1 MKSAPRPF
9 ASLQGPG
16 EKERMTDGKISRSGE
31 YRQRRPTLAGMSVR
45 TMACFAALFLG
56 GCERPGITHPHRA
69 GALPARALEETE
81 TQPPDSTDRLIIF
94 AGAAS
99 QPATSEVAHLFE
111 QKTGMKVDCS
121 FGGSGAVLNQIRIE
135 SFGDVYIPGS
145 DDYMDIAEREGQT
158 VPESRRIICYLTP
171 VICVAEGNPR
181 RIDGLRALSR
191 EGLRMTMGDPG
202 SVCLGNIAKQ
212 ALERA
217 GHYGLAR
224 KNIVTYASDCQQIAS
239 LIRLGEVDAAVGYDV
254 FHFQS
259 PDDMDIVSIPGIEQ
273 VNIPAAV
280 VTHSTSKKRARE
292 FVDFIAGPHGLK
304 VFAKHGY
311 RTTPQQ

>member
-1 MKSAPRPF
+1 MVSNTSNRHPKKDRQCGRPRRLPKTTGICLSA
-9 ASLQGPG
+9 
-16 EKERMTDGKISRSGE
+16 
-31 YRQRRPTLAGMSVR
+31 
-45 TMACFAALFLG
+45 MAFSAALFLA
-56 GCERPGITHPHRA
+56 GCERR
-69 GALPARALEETE
+69 GAKDPQGTTAPLSATDQALEAQTR
-81 TQPPDSTDRLIIF
+81 TPAGRDRLVVF

-99 QPATSEVAHLFE
+99 RPATAEVACLFG
-111 QKTGMKVDCS
+111 QKTGIEVDCS

-145 DDYMDIAEREGQT
+145 NDYMDIADKEGQI

-171 VICVAEGNPR
+171 VICVAEDNPR

-191 EGLRMTMGDPG
+191 KGLRVTMGDPG
-202 SVCLGNIAKQ
+202 SVCLGSIAKQ

-217 GHYGLAR
+217 GLYALVR
-224 KNIVTYASDCQQIAS
+224 ENIVTYASDCQQIAS

-259 PDDMDIVSIPGIEQ
+259 PDDMDIVPIPGIEQ

-280 VTHSTSKKRARE
+280 VIHSTQKERARE
-292 FVDFIAGPHGLK
+292 FVDFIAGPQGIK
-304 VFAKHGY
+304 VFAKYGY
-311 RTTPQQ
+311 RTTAE